1 MSDREVGLLSREGP
15 RYALALLGYIGLGI
29 LTKHYLTFT
38 WGLMYF
44 ILVLEVLPRT
54 YRRLRGLR
62 DRGES

>member
-1 MSDREVGLLSREGP
+1 MPDRASRLLTREGP

-38 WGLMYF
+38 WGIMYF

-54 YRRLRGLR
+54 YRRLRGSG